1 MQQVG
6 GQCEVKDNWMKSNV
20 EKVKELE
27 AKFQV
32 MKIEQISQED
42 NRHADFL
49 EKIGSLM
56 LDCRERKIT
65 VMGVEKE
72 EQVLA
77 IYDDGEDW
85 RLPIIRFLEG
95 DWQGNKREI
104 KALERNV
111 WFYICSREYYSRKHF
126 AL

>member
-1 MQQVG
+1 M
-6 GQCEVKDNWMKSNV
+6 KDNWMKSNV

-85 RLPIIRFLEG
+85 RLPIIRFL
-95 DWQGNKREI
+95 REI
-104 KALERNV
+104 G
-111 WFYICSREYYSRKHF
+111 RETKGK
-126 AL
+126 